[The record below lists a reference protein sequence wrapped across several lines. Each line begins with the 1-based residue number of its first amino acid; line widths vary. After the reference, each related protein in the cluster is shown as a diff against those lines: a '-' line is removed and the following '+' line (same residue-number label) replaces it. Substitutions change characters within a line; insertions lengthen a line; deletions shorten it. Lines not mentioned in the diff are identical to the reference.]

1 LLLFVAVVATYDTE
15 HFVYGMEEG
24 LHRLVVGDALRVVAL
39 YDALQRIRS
48 LDGLLLY
55 DFVVFDDTQSD
66 VRRNDRESVDFLI
79 GKILVG
85 NLDDALLANLL
96 AWQVVAEK
104 TYQVVNL
111 LQLEKME
118 TPVTIGYN
126 LPSKKIGKKGIIKV
140 ANKYFTDEEINRLSV
155 VAPNIGLSIIK
166 DYEIVEKKTVK
177 TPDTLKGIVKCN
189 NPKCITNNEPMQT
202 LFHTVDKVLG
212 IVRCHYCDKEQQLG
226 KVELCK

>member
-1 LLLFVAVVATYDTE
+1 MLLFVAVVATYDTE

-39 YDALQRIRS
+39 YDALQCIRS

-96 AWQVVAEK
+96 AWQVVADS
-104 TYQVVNL
+104 NRSLHL
-111 LQLEKME
+111 LQLEQ
-118 TPVTIGYN
+118 IYY
-126 LPSKKIGKKGIIKV
+126 L
-140 ANKYFTDEEINRLSV
+140 
-155 VAPNIGLSIIK
+155 IGLFGWYMV
-166 DYEIVEKKTVK
+166 DYGTVL
-177 TPDTLKGIVKCN
+177 DSRN
-189 NPKCITNNEPMQT
+189 
-202 LFHTVDKVLG
+202 H
-212 IVRCHYCDKEQQLG
+212 
-226 KVELCK
+226 

>member
-1 LLLFVAVVATYDTE
+1 MILLTFCYFIAFKLLAKLYCAQLLLLVAVVATHDAE
-15 HFVYGMEEG
+15 HLVYGVEEG

-96 AWQVVAEK
+96 AWQVVADS
-104 TYQVVNL
+104 NRSLHL
-111 LQLEKME
+111 LQLEQ
-118 TPVTIGYN
+118 IYY
-126 LPSKKIGKKGIIKV
+126 L
-140 ANKYFTDEEINRLSV
+140 
-155 VAPNIGLSIIK
+155 IGLFGWYMV
-166 DYEIVEKKTVK
+166 DYGTVL
-177 TPDTLKGIVKCN
+177 DSRN
-189 NPKCITNNEPMQT
+189 
-202 LFHTVDKVLG
+202 H
-212 IVRCHYCDKEQQLG
+212 
-226 KVELCK
+226 

>member
-1 LLLFVAVVATYDTE
+1 MLTFCYISIEKLLAKLHFAQFLLLVAVVAAHDAL
-15 HFVYGMEEG
+15 HLVYGVEEG

-96 AWQVVAEK
+96 TWQAVADG
-104 TYQVVNL
+104 NRILHL
-111 LQLEKME
+111 LQLEQ
-118 TPVTIGYN
+118 IYY
-126 LPSKKIGKKGIIKV
+126 L
-140 ANKYFTDEEINRLSV
+140 
-155 VAPNIGLSIIK
+155 IGLFGWYMV
-166 DYEIVEKKTVK
+166 DYGTVL
-177 TPDTLKGIVKCN
+177 DSRN
-189 NPKCITNNEPMQT
+189 
-202 LFHTVDKVLG
+202 
-212 IVRCHYCDKEQQLG
+212 Y
-226 KVELCK
+226 

>member
-1 LLLFVAVVATYDTE
+1 MYFLLAKFYFAQLLLLVAVVATHDAE
-15 HFVYGMEEG
+15 HLVNGMEEG

-96 AWQVVAEK
+96 
-104 TYQVVNL
+104 
-111 LQLEKME
+111 
-118 TPVTIGYN
+118 
-126 LPSKKIGKKGIIKV
+126 
-140 ANKYFTDEEINRLSV
+140 
-155 VAPNIGLSIIK
+155 
-166 DYEIVEKKTVK
+166 
-177 TPDTLKGIVKCN
+177 
-189 NPKCITNNEPMQT
+189 
-202 LFHTVDKVLG
+202 
-212 IVRCHYCDKEQQLG
+212 
-226 KVELCK
+226 